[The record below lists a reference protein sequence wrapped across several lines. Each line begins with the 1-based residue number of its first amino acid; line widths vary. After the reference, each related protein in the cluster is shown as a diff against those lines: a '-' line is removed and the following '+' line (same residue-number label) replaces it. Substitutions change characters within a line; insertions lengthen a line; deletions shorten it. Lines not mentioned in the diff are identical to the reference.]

1 MLEVFWA
8 NHTATLP
15 SGSTQY
21 ASVAFYHDAEQ
32 EEAIRAS
39 IARLEAEKGKTIH
52 TRVEPLE
59 RLYLAEDYHQKYS
72 LRLSGPLLAEIQ
84 AIYPD
89 DADLVNSTVAARLN
103 GYLAGKGTAEVLERE
118 LESYGL
124 SEAAAERLRQ
134 SVGLRAR

>member
-1 MLEVFWA
+1 MLDVFWKSHSPTIA
-8 NHTATLP
+8 

-21 ASVAFYHDAEQ
+21 ASIAFYHDEEQ
-32 EEAIRAS
+32 ERAIRAS
-39 IARLEAEKGKTIH
+39 IESLEAEKGKTIY

-59 RLYLAEDYHQKYS
+59 RFYLAEDYHQKYS
-72 LRLSGPLLAEIQ
+72 LRLSGPLLAELQ

-103 GYLAGKGTAEVLERE
+103 GYLAGYGDAYLLERE

-124 SEAAAERLRQ
+124 SEAAEERLRQ
-134 SVGLRAR
+134 SVGRRAR